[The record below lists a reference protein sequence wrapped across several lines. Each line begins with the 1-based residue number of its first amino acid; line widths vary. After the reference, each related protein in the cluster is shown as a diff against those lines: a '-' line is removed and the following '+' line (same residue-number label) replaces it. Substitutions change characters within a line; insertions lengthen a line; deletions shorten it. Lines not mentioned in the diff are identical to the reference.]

1 MCFVIH
7 HTKYRRV
14 YSEECAGSHKN
25 KQDKKE
31 QRKFFASSY
40 QEFIFYQFYAR
51 WRDDLGRRESWPETV
66 ERFMQYMKLKLK
78 DSLTEAEYSEVHQAI
93 LHQEICPS
101 MRLIW
106 SAGEACEATNVCAYN
121 CAYIA
126 PVSWR
131 DLSEIMYVSMCGAG
145 CGFAV
150 EPHNV
155 EQFPRIKEQT
165 GKPIRWTTK
174 LRIVCVYKITN
185 KSKIYQ

>member
-1 MCFVIH
+1 MCRI
-7 HTKYRRV
+7 TQKTNRIKR
-14 YSEECAGSHKN
+14 SNGSFSHLPT
-25 KQDKKE
+25 
-31 QRKFFASSY
+31 RSLSFTSFMPVGAT
-40 QEFIFYQFYAR
+40 IWA
-51 WRDDLGRRESWPETV
+51 ETV